1 MPRLITSTPAVRC
14 SATLRSS
21 CANAYGGMSSR
32 RLLGFM
38 QLPCELVAEPPAED
52 GSRPA
57 RELDVQILLHL
68 DLELAAVEHHRHVRL
83 ARGAAVIRD
92 EGHRRAAGARPRG
105 EGLPHPALE
114 DARADP
120 PAVLGL
126 AGAELGVPGDVRA
139 VRELSVELDLGPDGG
154 EVERREL
161 LDG

>member
-1 MPRLITSTPAVRC
+1 
-14 SATLRSS
+14 
-21 CANAYGGMSSR
+21 
-32 RLLGFM
+32 
-38 QLPCELVAEPPAED
+38 
-52 GSRPA
+52 
-57 RELDVQILLHL
+57 
-68 DLELAAVEHHRHVRL
+68 RL

-120 PAVLGL
+120 PAVLCL

-161 LDG
+161 LDGGDSSSTPSADTPKLRAHSLPMRAGVSSNGSSSRSMIR